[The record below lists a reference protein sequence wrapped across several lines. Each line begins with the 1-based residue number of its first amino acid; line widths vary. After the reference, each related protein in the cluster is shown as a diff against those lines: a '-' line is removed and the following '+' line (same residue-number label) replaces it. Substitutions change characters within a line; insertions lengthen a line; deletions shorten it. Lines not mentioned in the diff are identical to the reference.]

1 MNLKKTVSR
10 KKAQKTQENFW
21 GYAIQS
27 TNHIVSFCSHCSMLF
42 FEDFVPFCGN
52 ELLDFA

>member
-27 TNHIVSFCSHCSMLF
+27 TNHIVSYFSHCSMLF
-42 FEDFVPFCGN
+42 FEVFVPFCGN
-52 ELLDFA
+52 ELPDLA